1 MAGDPSTISMSQPP
15 RHPQGPRRRSAAAV
29 FTKPL
34 SAVAKQIRM
43 ARALPYSGG
52 SKGQEVGLGKSSNG
66 PEKAVTVVKQSG
78 KWIVTVRVDDSTVHS
93 AFASEDEARRYEAY
107 HRDRL
112 GLK

>member
-1 MAGDPSTISMSQPP
+1 M
-15 RHPQGPRRRSAAAV
+15 
-29 FTKPL
+29 
-34 SAVAKQIRM
+34 
-43 ARALPYSGG
+43 
-52 SKGQEVGLGKSSNG
+52 GQEVELGKSGNG

-112 GLK
+112 GLN